1 MEMRD
6 KDRGASCAA
15 YAAVLEKSAT
25 ANVASSERFLSRGRF
40 GVVKVGDTVP
50 PLVSQPA
57 HLRTL
62 DKARIVPIA
71 QSQVGIRSGGPQR
84 NWGLDHLNRY
94 CNFEKATTLFRSEE
108 RRVGKECRS
117 RWSP

>member
-15 YAAVLEKSAT
+15 YADALERSAT
-25 ANVASSERFLSRGRF
+25 ANVVNSAKFLSRARL

-57 HLRTL
+57 HLRAL

-71 QSQVGIRSGGPQR
+71 QSQVGIQSGGPQR

-94 CNFEKATTLFRSEE
+94 CNFETATTVSALTGFWRTAL
-108 RRVGKECRS
+108 
-117 RWSP
+117 P